1 MFGRVEAT
9 IKTIFMSTY
18 YHMNM
23 NALYE
28 HVYEHDYRYI
38 YEYMLYEHVNEC
50 LTELINSNFN

>member
-1 MFGRVEAT
+1 MFGKVEAT

-18 YHMNM
+18 EHMNM

-50 LTELINSNFN
+50 LTELIF